1 MLYSIE
7 FSLIFFLEKRNKKS
21 WGQCYAHI
29 HSPLARKIYIIVFIL
44 TLYMAIFKNSS
55 NNLNRMKQL
64 SFKLEK
70 EIQDLT
76 EKNLQDIFNLQLVKS
91 EFALNDLRIDSLAYD
106 NENNS
111 FVIIEYKRDKNF
123 SVIDQGYA
131 YLSLMLNNKADFIL
145 EYNENCDKN
154 LKRENVDWSQSRVL
168 FVSPA
173 FSKYQQQ
180 AINFKDLPIELWE
193 ISKYETDLIQFS
205 RLKSHK
211 NSESIKK
218 ISKSN
223 NIVSDVTKEVKVYT
237 EEDHLN
243 NCSEEIKSLY
253 DELKTQILSID
264 DNIEVIPKKKYIAFK
279 AERNFIDI
287 LPQKNKIKF
296 WLNLTKGQLKDIDS
310 IARDVSNVGHWGNGD
325 YEVSFSNSEELP
337 VLLSLIKQSYEKNR

>member
-1 MLYSIE
+1 M
-7 FSLIFFLEKRNKKS
+7 
-21 WGQCYAHI
+21 G
-29 HSPLARKIYIIVFIL
+29 
-44 TLYMAIFKNSS
+44 IFKNSS
-55 NNLNRMKQL
+55 NKLSRIKQL

-76 EKNLQDIFNLQLVKS
+76 EKNLSDIFGLQIVKS
-91 EFALNDLRIDSLAYD
+91 EFSLNGLRIDTLAYD

-145 EYNENCDKN
+145 EYNENCDRN

-193 ISKYETDLIQFS
+193 ISRYENDLIQYT
-205 RLKSHK
+205 RLRSHE
-211 NSESIKK
+211 NSESINK
-218 ISKSN
+218 ISKK
-223 NIVSDVTKEVKVYT
+223 SDVVEKVSSEVKVYT
-237 EEDHLN
+237 EEDHLSH
-243 NCSEEIKSLY
+243 CSEEIKSLY
-253 DELKTQILSID
+253 DELKSQILSID
-264 DNIEVIPKKKYIAFK
+264 ENIEVIPKKKYIAFK
-279 AERNFIDI
+279 ADRNFVDI
-287 LPQKNKIKF
+287 LPQKSKIKF
-296 WLNLTKGQLKDIDS
+296 WLNLSKGQLKDIDS
-310 IARDVSNVGHWGNGD
+310 ITRDVSNVGHWGNGD

-337 VLLSLIKQSYEKNR
+337 VLLSLIKQSYEKNK